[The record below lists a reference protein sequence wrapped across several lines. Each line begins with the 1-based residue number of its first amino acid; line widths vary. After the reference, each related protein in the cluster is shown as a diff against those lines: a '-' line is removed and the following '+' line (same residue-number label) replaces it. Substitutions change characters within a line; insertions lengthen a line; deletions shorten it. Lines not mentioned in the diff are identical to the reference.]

1 MPIVFTYS
9 ADLFYVP
16 VRLKERDVCH
26 IWVICKFCLDYRYVV
41 FFRMHQYTFAAVVF
55 GVAAVFLSNASTT
68 AYMISCPPN
77 DLLEASPSLRH
88 LCYIVEK
95 AVVDN
100 SISDEPSCGYN
111 FLN

>member
-1 MPIVFTYS
+1 
-9 ADLFYVP
+9 
-16 VRLKERDVCH
+16 
-26 IWVICKFCLDYRYVV
+26 
-41 FFRMHQYTFAAVVF
+41 MHQYTFAAVVF

-100 SISDEPSCGYN
+100 SISDEPSYRRVVERDVSPLAERVVN
-111 FLN
+111 PNAKRQDVDHVFLRFGRRFGL